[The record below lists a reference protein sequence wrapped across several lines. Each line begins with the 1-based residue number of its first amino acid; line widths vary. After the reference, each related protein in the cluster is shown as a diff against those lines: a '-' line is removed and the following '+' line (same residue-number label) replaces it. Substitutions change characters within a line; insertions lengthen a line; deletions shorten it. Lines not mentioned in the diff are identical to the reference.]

1 MVEAIT
7 PKTLAEALA
16 IRRDR
21 RVIPFAGGT
30 DLMVRKR
37 SWAGTLPAFE
47 AAPLFLSGLEELKTI
62 CLGDGVLRL
71 GAAATLTEILE
82 NRATPEIL
90 KNALAEMASPAV
102 RNAGTLGGN
111 ICNASPAADSL
122 PPLYALGA
130 SVLLRSAAS
139 ARELPIEDFITGPGQ
154 TDLRHD
160 ELLVAALIPL
170 DSYWIAYYRK
180 VGTRKADAL
189 AKTSF
194 AGLAKVADGRVE
206 EIRMALGAVAPRVVR
221 SREAEDLCRGKRVEA
236 LPGLLAEIKGIY
248 AGQIRP
254 IDDQRS
260 SAAYRSAVS
269 LRLIECFLTSLG
281 QPSVSPEAD
290 NER

>member
-1 MVEAIT
+1 MT
-7 PKTLAEALA
+7 PKNLAEALA

-30 DLMVRKR
+30 DLMVRRR

-47 AAPLFLSGLEELKTI
+47 EAPLFLGGLEELQVI
-62 CLGDGVLRL
+62 RREDVVLHL
-71 GAAATLTEILE
+71 GAAATLTDILD
-82 NRATPEIL
+82 NQATPEIL
-90 KNALAEMASPAV
+90 KRALAEMAAPAI

-130 SVLLRSAAS
+130 SVLLQSAAG
-139 ARELPIEDFITGPGQ
+139 AREVPIEAFITGPGR

-160 ELLVAALIPL
+160 ELLVAVTVPL
-170 DSYWIAYYRK
+170 AGYGIVYYRK
-180 VGTRKADAL
+180 VGARKADAL
-189 AKTSF
+189 AKVSF

-206 EIRMALGAVAPRVVR
+206 DVRIALGAVAPRVVR
-221 SREAEDLCRGKRVEA
+221 SRQAEDLCRGKRVDE
-236 LPGLLAEIKGIY
+236 LPGLLAELKAIY

-260 SAAYRSAVS
+260 NAAYRSAVS
-269 LRLIECFLTSLG
+269 LRLIEYFLSGLG

-290 NER
+290 NGR

>member
-1 MVEAIT
+1 MVEALT

-47 AAPLFLSGLEELKTI
+47 EAPLFLGGLEELKTI
-62 CLGDGVLRL
+62 RRGDGVLCI
-71 GAAATLTEILE
+71 GAAATLTEVLE

-90 KNALAEMASPAV
+90 KRALAEMASPAI

-111 ICNASPAADSL
+111 ICHASPAADSL
-122 PPLYALGA
+122 PPLYVLGA
-130 SVLLRSAAS
+130 SVLLQSAAGV
-139 ARELPIEDFITGPGQ
+139 RELPIEAFITGPGQ
-154 TDLRHD
+154 TDLHHD
-160 ELLVAALIPL
+160 ELLVSVLVPL
-170 DSYWIAYYRK
+170 AEFGLVYYKK

-189 AKTSF
+189 AKVSF
-194 AGLAKVADGRVE
+194 AGLAGIADGRVAE
-206 EIRMALGAVAPRVVR
+206 VRMALGAVAPRVVR
-221 SREAEDLCRGKRVEA
+221 SREAEDLCRGKKADE
-236 LPGLLAEIKGIY
+236 LPDFFARIKAIY
-248 AGQIRP
+248 AGHIRP
-254 IDDQRS
+254 LDDQRS

-269 LRLIECFLTSLG
+269 LRLIESFLTGLG